1 MDGVYHGT
9 RRAGGAI
16 RRRCTPTAAQPPAG
30 SVGANWTSK
39 GPYMESI
46 ANAGHFSLDDILD
59 TAQEGV
65 FIVDSDWRVVL
76 FNEACER
83 LTGLTRKEVLGTQ
96 CPCRQ
101 ADDCDQ
107 EDGRRLLGNLCS
119 GLALF
124 EGQSLSVFRQRMR
137 IRRRDGQHSWVETNY
152 MPLPNAEGK
161 VSCVLAVVRDL
172 SAVKENEEFL
182 RETTQDLAEQVDRL
196 RGEIRQQYGFS
207 TIISRSPKM
216 EPVLAKIRAAAD
228 NDCAVLVSG
237 ESGTGKE
244 LAARTI
250 HEHGLHKNGLFV
262 PMNCSSIVP
271 QMLECELFGYVK
283 GAFNGANIDFEGLLR
298 AAEGGTVFLD
308 ELTELA
314 PDTQAKLLR
323 VLEDGRVRPVGS
335 TRETSVNVRVVAATS
350 FSPSRAVA
358 EGTLRK
364 DLFYRLGVINVEI
377 PPLRERKE
385 DIPFLVQHFLAQLS
399 RRSVRQITRVEP
411 EVWSILLSYDWPG
424 NIRELH
430 NAIESAVAMG
440 GGPELKAA
448 ELPELVRGEVIELRD
463 TGDHGDLSLDDILA
477 SVERR
482 AILSALRRA
491 GGQRS
496 RAARAIGISRSRL
509 YRRMEALGIRPRE
522 DL

>member
-1 MDGVYHGT
+1 
-9 RRAGGAI
+9 
-16 RRRCTPTAAQPPAG
+16 
-30 SVGANWTSK
+30 
-39 GPYMESI
+39 MESI
-46 ANAGHFSLDDILD
+46 ANSGNFSVDNVLD
-59 TAQEGV
+59 TSQEGV
-65 FIVDSDWRVVL
+65 FIVDSDRRVVL

-101 ADDCDQ
+101 TEDCDQ
-107 EDGRRLLGNLCS
+107 EGGQLLGNLCP
-119 GLALF
+119 GLTFF
-124 EGQSLSVFRQRMR
+124 ERPTLSVFRRRMR
-137 IRRRDGQHSWVETNY
+137 IRRRDGQHAWVETDY
-152 MPLPNAEGK
+152 TPLPTADGNI
-161 VSCVLAVVRDL
+161 SCVLAVVRDL
-172 SAVKENEEFL
+172 SAVKGNEEPL
-182 RETTQDLAEQVDRL
+182 PETTQDLAEEVEQL
-196 RGEIRQQYGFS
+196 RGEIRQRHGFS
-207 TIISRSPKM
+207 TIISRSPRM
-216 EPVLAKIRAAAD
+216 EPVFAKIRAAAD

-237 ESGTGKE
+237 ESGAGKE

-250 HEHGLHKNGLFV
+250 HENGLHKNGLFV

-271 QMLECELFGYVK
+271 HMLECELFGYVK

-298 AAEGGTVFLD
+298 AAEGGTIFLD
-308 ELTELA
+308 EVTELT

-323 VLEDGRVRPVGS
+323 VLEDGRMRPVGS
-335 TRETSVNVRVVAATS
+335 TRETPVNVRVIAATS
-350 FSPSRAVA
+350 FNPSRAVA

-364 DLFYRLGVINVEI
+364 DLFYRLGVVDVEI
-377 PPLRERKE
+377 PPLRERRE
-385 DIPFLVQHFLAQLS
+385 DIPFLVQHFLTQLS
-399 RRSVRQITRVEP
+399 RRGVRQVKRVDA

-430 NAIESAVAMG
+430 NAIESAAATSD
-440 GGPELKAA
+440 GPELKAA
-448 ELPELVRGEVIELRD
+448 ELPELVRGEIIELRD